1 MRTFMNHLNLRLKFP
16 RLSPKYLKLLR
27 FVYRLRPACYT
38 FGNPSD
44 SVSLESDMETRD
56 RMSML
61 GGAPVAL
68 RSHKP
73 EVECSIHSP
82 ATPDDAL
89 PTTLSPHPLP
99 PAEIGQGVTRCFSH
113 SEMWCY
119 CCCSKSG
126 GAY

>member
-1 MRTFMNHLNLRLKFP
+1 MKRLNLLAKFP
-16 RLSPKYLKLLR
+16 QSLTRYLTLLR
-27 FVYRLRPACYT
+27 FVYRLRPACYK
-38 FGNPSD
+38 FGNPAD

-89 PTTLSPHPLP
+89 PTTLSPRP
-99 PAEIGQGVTRCFSH
+99 PTEIGQGVIPTLCFAH
-113 SEMWCY
+113 SEPY
-119 CCCSKSG
+119 CWLCALAGK
-126 GAY
+126 